1 MVNTRFQTD
10 SRSQKYSVVRTLQ
23 SMSVDLDKNSI
34 KGEITSKLPNEDE
47 IMEYYQAGKLSSQ
60 NKQAYENYI
69 SQKYGEESADK
80 AEDITGNLGGSDVAA
95 TKLRS
100 QYGGMLSDIIEG
112 IPKMIEGI
120 PKMIEAF
127 KKELSSRVQEPVQ
140 MSSLSDIANFA
151 SESSYNKE
159 ALKESLISAVD
170 RIGSTGGRL
179 KPIIKGILK
188 SISYALLKT
197 VQTVS
202 AVFMLSILA
211 WPYLVVGW
219 PIKGTAVITSAI
231 IGLIGPAMIADK
243 VDDRMFEGLK

>member
-60 NKQAYENYI
+60 NKEAYENYI

-100 QYGGMLSDIIEG
+100 QYGGMLSDI
-112 IPKMIEGI
+112 IEGI

-219 PIKGTAVITSAI
+219 PIKGTAVIASAI

>member
-1 MVNTRFQTD
+1 
-10 SRSQKYSVVRTLQ
+10 
-23 SMSVDLDKNSI
+23 MSVDLDKNSI

-60 NKQAYENYI
+60 NKEAYENYI

-100 QYGGMLSDIIEG
+100 QYGGMLSDI
-112 IPKMIEGI
+112 IEGI

-219 PIKGTAVITSAI
+219 PIKGTAVIASAI

>member
-23 SMSVDLDKNSI
+23 SMPVDLDKNSI

-60 NKQAYENYI
+60 NKEAYENYI

-100 QYGGMLSDIIEG
+100 QYGGMLSDI
-112 IPKMIEGI
+112 IEGI

-219 PIKGTAVITSAI
+219 PIKGTAVIASAI